1 MNESLMTFGF
11 ALLNSGVLIAGTWW
25 VFAKKVVPSL
35 HMRYQDECGAEQAL
49 RDTERDLKA
58 SYFAEQAAG
67 EEETRRLRQLQA
79 TLLFWQDASS
89 MRDRQ
94 QEKERNLYKDH
105 LQEQAIVRAQRTAE
119 AAVQRIIFTEALQ
132 QAQTELHEQ
141 FKECGDKTERYTNA
155 MLAMLHH
162 ERHR

>member
-1 MNESLMTFGF
+1 MNESLMTLGF
-11 ALLNSGVLIAGTWW
+11 ALLNSGVLLVGAWW

-35 HMRYQDECGAEQAL
+35 HMRYQDACEAEQAL

-58 SYFAEQAAG
+58 SYFAEQVAG

-79 TLLFWQDASS
+79 TLISWQDVSS

-94 QEKERNLYKDH
+94 REKERNLYKNQ

-119 AAVQRIIFTEALQ
+119 AAVQRMVFAEALQ

-141 FKECGDKTERYTNA
+141 FKECGDKTEQYTNA

-162 ERHR
+162 ERRR